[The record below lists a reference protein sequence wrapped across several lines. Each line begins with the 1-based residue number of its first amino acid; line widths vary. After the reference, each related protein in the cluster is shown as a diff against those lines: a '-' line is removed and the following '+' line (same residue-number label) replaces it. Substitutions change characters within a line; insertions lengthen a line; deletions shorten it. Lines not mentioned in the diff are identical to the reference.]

1 MSADRL
7 TELLSWV
14 ILAAGLA
21 LAAGMVY
28 TAHVRF
34 EQTWET
40 YQTIPM
46 VPK

>member
-21 LAAGMVY
+21 LAASMLYVSS
-28 TAHVRF
+28 TRF
-34 EQTWET
+34 DEA
-40 YQTIPM
+40 YSIYFNLPV